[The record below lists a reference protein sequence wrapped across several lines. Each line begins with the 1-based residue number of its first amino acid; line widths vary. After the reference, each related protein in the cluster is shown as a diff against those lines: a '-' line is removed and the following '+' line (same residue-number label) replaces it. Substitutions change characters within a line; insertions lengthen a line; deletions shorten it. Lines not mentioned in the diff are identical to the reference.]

1 MTSNSTP
8 GTTATLV
15 YVGAY
20 THSLPHVES
29 KANGI
34 AAYRLDA
41 ATGVLA
47 FAHAHE
53 GIANPS
59 YLALDPSRRFLYCVE
74 EMAEGRVHAFAIEQ
88 ETGALT
94 ALNQQPSHGSG
105 PAHLSVDRSGRWVFV
120 ANYGSGSIAVLP
132 ILADGRLGPA
142 TDVVQHTGQG
152 VHPERQQGPHA
163 HWIGADPA
171 NRFVLVADL
180 GLDAILRY
188 RLDVANGTLA
198 RDDAPAGAVQPG
210 AGPRHLAFRPDGRYV
225 YAINELDSTL
235 VAYAY
240 NAATGALQ
248 PLQRLSTVPDSFTG
262 TNWTSALRVS
272 PSGRFVFGSNR
283 GHDSIVIFGSDPETG
298 LLSYVGHEPTQGQ
311 TPRDFNIDPTGT
323 FLLAANQ
330 DSDTIVT
337 FRIDAATGHLSA
349 TGQVATATMPV
360 CLDFVLGRV

>member
-8 GTTATLV
+8 GTLV
-15 YVGAY
+15 YAGAY

-29 KANGI
+29 KASGI
-34 AAYRLDA
+34 TTYRLDA
-41 ATGVLA
+41 ATGALT

-59 YLALDPSRRFLYCVE
+59 YLTLDPRRRFLYCVE
-74 EMAEGRVHAFAIEQ
+74 EMAEGRVHAFAIEPA
-88 ETGALT
+88 TGTLT
-94 ALNQQPSHGSG
+94 PLNQQPSHGSG

-120 ANYGSGSIAVLP
+120 ANYDSGSIAVLP
-132 ILADGRLGPA
+132 ILEDGRLGPA
-142 TDVVQHTGQG
+142 TDVVRHTGQS

-171 NRFVLVADL
+171 NRFVLVTDL

-188 RLDVANGTLA
+188 RLDAVSGTLA

-235 VAYAY
+235 SAYAY
-240 NAATGALQ
+240 DPTTAAMQ

-262 TNWTSALRVS
+262 TNWTSAVRVS
-272 PSGRFVFGSNR
+272 PSGRFVYGSNR

-298 LLSYVGHEPTQGQ
+298 LLSYVGHEPTRGQ
-311 TPRDFNIDPTGT
+311 TPRDVNIDPTGT

-330 DSDTIVT
+330 DGDTIVT
-337 FRIDAATGHLSA
+337 FRIDAATGQLSA
-349 TGQVATATMPV
+349 TGQVTTARTPV
-360 CLDFVLGRV
+360 CLDFGLVR